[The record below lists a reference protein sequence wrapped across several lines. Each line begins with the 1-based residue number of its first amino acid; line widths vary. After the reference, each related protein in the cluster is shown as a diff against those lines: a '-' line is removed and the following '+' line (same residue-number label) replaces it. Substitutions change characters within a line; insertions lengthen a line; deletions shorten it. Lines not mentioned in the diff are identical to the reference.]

1 MRIEANTAA
10 HPGPL
15 DPTAKCDPDEPIFP
29 LVGHDPDAPPTI
41 RFWSDTRRKR
51 ILSILAE
58 PGDIRDDE
66 IAALRSDLARCTA
79 ADALADT
86 FDDWRL
92 GRNADE
98 APLERATYNGP
109 KIDDSERLSAHKA
122 MQHLAEAVF
131 HAAEAMAIMG
141 QLGDPDEAIVA
152 LAHEAL
158 RNLHLGKIETR
169 AAFEAGQ

>member
-1 MRIEANTAA
+1 MEIELNTAA
-10 HPGPL
+10 RPGPL
-15 DPTAKCDPDEPIFP
+15 DPTAKCEPDEPIFP

-92 GRNADE
+92 GRDAED

-109 KIDDSERLSAHKA
+109 KIDDTERLSAHKA
-122 MQHLAEAVF
+122 TQHLAEAVF
-131 HAAEAMAIMG
+131 HAAEAIAIMQ
-141 QLGDPDEAIVA
+141 QLGDADAAVA
-152 LAHEAL
+152 TLAHAAL
-158 RNLHLGKIETR
+158 HDLHMRKIETR